1 MAAVTISGG
10 EKLEAK
16 FKELAKKLGK
26 GAGLKAG
33 FLEAAKYP
41 DGTPVATVAAANEFG
56 DPEME
61 RPPRPFFRTAIQ
73 ENSERWADGLGALI
87 KAGNSGEEA
96 LALTGEAI
104 RGDIQS
110 SIRTFADP
118 PLAPS
123 TIAQKG
129 FEKPLID
136 SNVMVDAVG
145 YEVLTNEP
153 K

>member
-33 FLEAAKYP
+33 FLETATYP
-41 DGTPVATVAAANEFG
+41 EGTPVATVAAANEFG
-56 DPEME
+56 DPEIE
-61 RPPRPFFRTAIQ
+61 RPPRPFFRNAIQ
-73 ENSERWADGLGALI
+73 EKSERWADGLGELI
-87 KAGNSGEEA
+87 KSGNSAEQS

-104 RGDIQS
+104 RNDIQE
-110 SIRTFADP
+110 SIRKFSDP

-136 SNVMVDAVG
+136 SSVMINAVD
-145 YEVLTNEP
+145 YEVRAGES